1 MGIANPLAA
10 MLAGSMM
17 LDFLGA
23 GAAAARVEAA
33 VRGVLAAGRALTPD
47 LGGRATTGAATE
59 AVLALL

>member
-1 MGIANPLAA
+1 